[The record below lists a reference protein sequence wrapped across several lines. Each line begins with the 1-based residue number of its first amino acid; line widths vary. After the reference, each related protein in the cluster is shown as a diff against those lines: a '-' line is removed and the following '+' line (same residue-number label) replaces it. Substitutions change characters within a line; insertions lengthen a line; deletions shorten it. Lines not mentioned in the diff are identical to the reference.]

1 MWALYGINEDEGLP
15 HNTSLMSRITPVLK
29 STSKKD
35 DLNIGEKD
43 FGPEPPFYV
52 VVTWGVCMGLII
64 LTIQYFVLRCSNAV
78 KKENISKVLSYGT
91 LFTLFLSLLTLVL
104 FMGGFMDM
112 FEENLD
118 LTDSEGK
125 CQQYWRPNPKI
136 ICRKVAVRLA
146 FYLIHSDTVQ
156 KATKDNRR

>member
-1 MWALYGINEDEGLP
+1 
-15 HNTSLMSRITPVLK
+15 MSRIKPVLK

-35 DLNIGEKD
+35 DLNIADKLED

-52 VVTWGVCMGLII
+52 VVTWGVFMVLII

-91 LFTLFLSLLTLVL
+91 LFTLFLSLLTLVI
-104 FMGGFMDM
+104 FGFTDGFMDIVH
-112 FEENLD
+112 FVENLD

-125 CQQYWRPNPKI
+125 CRQY
-136 ICRKVAVRLA
+136 
-146 FYLIHSDTVQ
+146 
-156 KATKDNRR
+156 